1 MTTILLI
8 IQLFIVL
15 SLILVILLQKTG
27 TDSLAGL
34 SGSGHNFMSA
44 KATTN
49 IMSKITIYLAIA
61 FMVNSLIIVRFT
73 ADNMKTTTSIGDTI
87 EQLDE
92 KTLEPKV
99 PDVKE

>member
-1 MTTILLI
+1 MTTVLLI
-8 IQLFIVL
+8 VQLFIVL

-44 KATTN
+44 KATTS

-61 FMVNSLIIVRFT
+61 FMVNSLIIVRVT
-73 ADNMKTTTSIGDTI
+73 ADNLKPSMSIGETI
-87 EQLDE
+87 EKIDE
-92 KTLEPKV
+92 KSTEPKV